1 MVSLLEAPT
10 GLSGLTAGGMRPGG
24 GAASDSGKMISGRF
38 SHHMSSV
45 SSSETQ
51 REYRNI
57 KIVFFLRTDSC
68 DERWIYISD
77 DISDPEGGTYM
88 FNTSP
93 KSSDFCLSNDVW

>member
-1 MVSLLEAPT
+1 MLSLLEAPT

-24 GAASDSGKMISGRF
+24 GAASDSGNTISGRF

-57 KIVFFLRTDSC
+57 NIVFFLNHYKGSP
-68 DERWIYISD
+68 
-77 DISDPEGGTYM
+77 DPPDKVWEQKKKN
-88 FNTSP
+88 NTTHNP
-93 KSSDFCLSNDVW
+93 K